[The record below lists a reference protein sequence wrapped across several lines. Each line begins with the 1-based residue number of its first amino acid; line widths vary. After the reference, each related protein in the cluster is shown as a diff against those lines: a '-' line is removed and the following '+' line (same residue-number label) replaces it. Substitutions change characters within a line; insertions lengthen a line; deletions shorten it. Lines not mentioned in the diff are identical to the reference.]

1 MTWKYRQALE
11 FHSGMVFSDRSVS
24 RLTYLT
30 REYGQE
36 REVSSFT
43 LITLTG
49 STKQLY
55 CFSDNWVCGG

>member
-11 FHSGMVFSDRSVS
+11 FHSGMVFLDGSVS

-49 STKQLY
+49 STK
-55 CFSDNWVCGG
+55 